1 MGFRRYA
8 IFDVNL
14 RMRKAKGVPGTH
26 DMHAMTLGHV
36 HTVMS
41 HGDSDGGTRDST
53 PSV

>member
-1 MGFRRYA
+1 MLAATPVDYYA
-8 IFDVNL
+8 FNKSVV
-14 RMRKAKGVPGTH
+14 AKSNEDLYPLAH
-26 DMHAMTLGHV
+26 F